1 MKSIRFI
8 TLMLILC
15 TILSSCRSVY
25 IDPEKELS
33 KDSNTGSE
41 KGTEVDTEEEYF
53 TDGSVYKQGNPYDG
67 FFYEGCWIYVERQ
80 ETIGPRGLLV
90 RDGKEYVKYGGVT
103 MQRIV
108 KFNPATGVTSSV
120 CLDPVCNHSYESGC
134 PVLVPLQAGNAM
146 ATPQIFIKRIV
157 GDWLIFYFIYDD
169 AEYNA
174 RITTTAYNLK
184 TGESRSMLEENLS
197 DEVMTRWGSGC
208 FFEEKHYVVKQ
219 LLDYSET
226 GYKPGGEG
234 EKVLDYTPKTKQII
248 WEINLETGKE
258 KELFEIPEL
267 YKLAAVSNKRFFL
280 FDSNANVMY
289 SCNRDG
295 SNMQKMEG
303 MDSPPSNLVGTRA
316 YWLEDTDNSFSYFD
330 LKTNE
335 KKRVTI
341 DFSLY
346 KLCALADQGILF
358 DHLTSYDAFNE
369 MRAKKNEYIEEY
381 CKTMSEPEARSLFN
395 EELNNL
401 LYSGTAKIYMSD
413 FDGSNMRLI
422 YEAPFETI
430 ESLYAQGDYVFVRR
444 LRPREAFYSVINTKT
459 GEVINPPLLDIVT
472 PDWYVTTSYVPK
484 GD

>member
-1 MKSIRFI
+1 
-8 TLMLILC
+8 
-15 TILSSCRSVY
+15 
-25 IDPEKELS
+25 
-33 KDSNTGSE
+33 
-41 KGTEVDTEEEYF
+41 
-53 TDGSVYKQGNPYDG
+53 
-67 FFYEGCWIYVERQ
+67 
-80 ETIGPRGLLV
+80 
-90 RDGKEYVKYGGVT
+90 
-103 MQRIV
+103 
-108 KFNPATGVTSSV
+108 
-120 CLDPVCNHSYESGC
+120 
-134 PVLVPLQAGNAM
+134 
-146 ATPQIFIKRIV
+146 
-157 GDWLIFYFIYDD
+157 
-169 AEYNA
+169 
-174 RITTTAYNLK
+174 
-184 TGESRSMLEENLS
+184 
-197 DEVMTRWGSGC
+197 
-208 FFEEKHYVVKQ
+208 
-219 LLDYSET
+219 
-226 GYKPGGEG
+226 
-234 EKVLDYTPKTKQII
+234 
-248 WEINLETGKE
+248 
-258 KELFEIPEL
+258 
-267 YKLAAVSNKRFFL
+267 
-280 FDSNANVMY
+280 MY

-381 CKTMSEPEARSLFN
+381 CKTMNEPEARSLFN
-395 EELNNL
+395 EEVNNL

-459 GEVINPPLLDIVT
+459 GEVINPPMLDIVT